1 MIFPTQQ
8 YENQLYSQGYNLIAG
23 VDEAGRGAWA
33 GPIVAAAVILP
44 KGLYLEGVR
53 DSKLLSSARREDLS
67 QRIKKIVLA
76 WAVGVIDIGY
86 INQYNIGSAN
96 RKAIEEAVKNLRV
109 KPDYAIIDGVC
120 GGKKG
125 NGDEQGYAH
134 GKPHT
139 GHPLKREG
147 VCVFEYVKDGDAKVY
162 SIAAASIIA
171 KVERDEIL
179 KKEHFRF
186 PEYGFDK
193 NKGYGTRKHQEALAK
208 NGICGIHRILYKPIR
223 RIMEDSNIMVMR

>member
-1 MIFPTQQ
+1 MIFPNQQ
-8 YENQLYSQGYNLIAG
+8 CEENLYSQGYNRIAG

-33 GPIVAAAVILP
+33 GPIVAAAVIMP
-44 KGLYLEGVR
+44 RDFYLGGIC
-53 DSKLLSSARREDLS
+53 DSKMLREERREELAFE
-67 QRIKKIVLA
+67 IKKIALA

-109 KPDYAIIDGVC
+109 KPDYAVIDGVC

-147 VCVFEYVKDGDAKVY
+147 VCVFEYIKDGDAAVY

-171 KVERDEIL
+171 KVARDRIL
-179 KKEHFRF
+179 KKEHLKF
-186 PEYGFDK
+186 PCYGFDK
-193 NKGYGTRKHQEALAK
+193 NKGYGTKFHQEALIK
-208 NGICGIHRILYKPIR
+208 NGICEIHRILYKPIR
-223 RIMEDSNIMVMR
+223 RIMEGE